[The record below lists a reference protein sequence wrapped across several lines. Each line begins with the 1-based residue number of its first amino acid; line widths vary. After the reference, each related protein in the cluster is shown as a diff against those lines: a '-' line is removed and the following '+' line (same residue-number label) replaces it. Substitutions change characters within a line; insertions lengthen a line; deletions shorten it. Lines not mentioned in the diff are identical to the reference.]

1 MCCNL
6 QHFSKLRL
14 QIQEL
19 SLSHDAVSCVFSNIE
34 SKDNPVNTDALQ
46 IQTQQIPTPPTFSAV
61 EAYEML
67 QKPMESACAPRAFTS
82 CRSVVV
88 VRVVVVVVVA
98 AAAAVV
104 VVVAARV
111 VVVVV
116 VVVVIVVVV
125 VVVVVVA
132 VIVVF
137 VVVVVVAVLVVVL
150 VVVVVVVVV

>member
-88 VRVVVVVVVA
+88 VRVVVVVV
-98 AAAAVV
+98 AAAVV

-116 VVVVIVVVV
+116 VVVVVIVV